1 MRESLEFPTDRRIYA
16 QVLSR
21 ARGLTLGLALGDALG
36 ASGGKA
42 AGQLTGTVTTQL
54 ACFTLE
60 GLTRAHVRGQHKG
73 IWHPPSTL
81 WHAYNRWAAM
91 QNLHADQ
98 LRRRWQGGTE
108 GTWPDGW
115 LADVPALHQRRGSAP
130 ATVATVAGGVM
141 GTPEEPVGHS
151 RGCHAI
157 TRTLP
162 VAIYDIQGLLPA
174 DQLARDTAATTHG
187 HPDAWSATALG
198 STIAAR
204 LLREGD
210 IHAAFDTVARAP
222 SRHYD
227 RALQGEV
234 RDAAHAGRK
243 GGHPATLRTL
253 APDATARSALL
264 GAIYC
269 TAAHPEPGDVGEALA
284 LACTAPDPD
293 SVAAVT
299 GAFLGASHG
308 AEALPSGP
316 TSQIELAWVVDTLTQ
331 DLLRQVKE
339 SPSGTDF
346 DPGDQRWW
354 SRYPGW

>member
-1 MRESLEFPTDRRIYA
+1 VRESLEFPTETRTYA

-36 ASGGKA
+36 ASGGK
-42 AGQLTGTVTTQL
+42 
-54 ACFTLE
+54 
-60 GLTRAHVRGQHKG
+60 KG
-73 IWHPPSTL
+73 IWHPPSTI
-81 WHAYNRWAAM
+81 WHAYNRWVAM

-108 GTWPDGW
+108 GAWPDRW

-162 VAIYDIQGLLPA
+162 VAIYDI

-204 LLREGD
+204 LLREGV
-210 IHAAFDTVARAP
+210 IHAAFDTVTRAP

-227 RALQGEV
+227 RTLQGEV
-234 RDAAHAGRK
+234 REGAHAGRK
-243 GGHPATLRTL
+243 GGDPATLRTL
-253 APDATARSALL
+253 APDATARSALF

-269 TAAHPEPGDVGEALA
+269 TAAHPGPGDVGEALA

-293 SVAAVT
+293 SVGAVT
-299 GAFLGASHG
+299 GAFLGAAHG
-308 AEALPSGP
+308 AEVLPAGM
-316 TSQIELAWVVDTLTQ
+316 TSQLELAWIVDTLTL
-331 DLLRQVKE
+331 DLLRQITE
-339 SPSGTDF
+339 SPSGAELDR
-346 DPGDQRWW
+346 GDQRWR